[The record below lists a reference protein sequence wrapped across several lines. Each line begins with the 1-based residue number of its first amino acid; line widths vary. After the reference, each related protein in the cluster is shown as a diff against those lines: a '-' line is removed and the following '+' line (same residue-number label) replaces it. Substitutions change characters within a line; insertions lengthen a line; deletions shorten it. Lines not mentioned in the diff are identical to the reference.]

1 MSVKQ
6 TESKITALYERLS
19 RDDDNAGDSNSIVN
33 QKKYLESYAQQRGYT
48 NCRHYTDDG
57 WSGGNFERPAWKQL
71 VADIEAGKVAHVIVK
86 DMSRAGRDYL
96 QTGFYTEVFFRQH
109 GVHFVAI
116 ANGVDSDDQNSNEF
130 APFLN
135 IMNEWYLRDLSRK
148 QKTAIRV
155 KGESGKPTTNCA
167 IYGYKKDPENK
178 YHWLIDEEAAAVVR
192 RIFQLTIEGKGPY
205 DIART
210 VWRST
215 ITAWPSSH
223 FTMAGTPACMW
234 QTTTMLIAAL
244 LCDRKFE

>member
-96 QTGFYTEVFFRQH
+96 QTGFYTEYSS
-109 GVHFVAI
+109 G
-116 ANGVDSDDQNSNEF
+116 S
-130 APFLN
+130 
-135 IMNEWYLRDLSRK
+135 
-148 QKTAIRV
+148 TAFTLLP
-155 KGESGKPTTNCA
+155 SP
-167 IYGYKKDPENK
+167 
-178 YHWLIDEEAAAVVR
+178 
-192 RIFQLTIEGKGPY
+192 
-205 DIART
+205 
-210 VWRST
+210 
-215 ITAWPSSH
+215 TAWTAMTRTAMNLPPSS
-223 FTMAGTPACMW
+223 TS
-234 QTTTMLIAAL
+234 
-244 LCDRKFE
+244 